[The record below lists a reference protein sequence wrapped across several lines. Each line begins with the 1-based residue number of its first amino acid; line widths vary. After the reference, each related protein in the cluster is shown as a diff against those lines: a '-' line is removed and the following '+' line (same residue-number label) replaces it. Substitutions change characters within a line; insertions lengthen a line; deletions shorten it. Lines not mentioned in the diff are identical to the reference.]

1 MGLNETKTFFD
12 TDSSRLYLSNLK
24 SEYIF
29 DFFSLLRTVQTAWLI
44 HVGVAPKLISYFL
57 IAHTNE

>member
-1 MGLNETKTFFD
+1 MKLKR
-12 TDSSRLYLSNLK
+12 SLIPSRLYLSNLK

-44 HVGVAPKLISYFL
+44 HVGVAPKLITYFL

>member
-1 MGLNETKTFFD
+1 M
-12 TDSSRLYLSNLK
+12 
-24 SEYIF
+24 F
-29 DFFSLLRTVQTAWLI
+29 DFFLFYTTVQTAWFI